1 MKFRV
6 EVDCEAIGHLRY
18 GHLEGVI
25 EADSNDNAREALNSR
40 KVLSTL
46 DFVLDDYELDD
57 YYPDGEIHIQPI
69 DEEGEE

>member
-6 EVDCEAIGHLRY
+6 EVDCDAIGHLRY

-25 EADSNDNAREALNSR
+25 EADSKDDVLEALNSR
-40 KVLSTL
+40 KVLNTL

-57 YYPDGEIHIQPI
+57 YYPDGEICAQLI